1 MTCDEGLTEGLGRA
15 LAVRTREEAT
25 GVTVAIPVAPVLPSL
40 PLAGNCR
47 ELTMPDN
54 DVPEGPIAPRN
65 ADDPT
70 KSDEFDQNELAQK
83 SPGYAAALM
92 ESAVANATAPLKA
105 RIAAL
110 EGEVGRRQAANNMLV
125 RRTDELTEGLKAK
138 EAQPASAV
146 KRSSPMMKAFTA
158 VMFAAMSFAIGW
170 LYSANERLDKKLD
183 SLTVCQVQ
191 AQFGSP
197 EALKGKTY
205 LELTPEMEQ
214 LGVEKFIPI
223 AEHLP
228 YADAATMERLITRDG
243 VNKVAEFWNPTVA
256 DDRAVVL
263 LKRPDGAAAQRSILI
278 HAHPA
283 SIGVYADTKALDEH
297 YYLHTVNAGAFVTK
311 KHYDTDPCMIG
322 VARVIAFAA
331 TTPPA
336 THAELAKL
344 GDFQVMASYDNERV
358 IYLVAP
364 FGTDERFMHLADA
377 DYQAITK
384 RIDRNSST
392 GDQFRY
398 LDCAW
403 WHSVETDAAKEEERQ
418 TAVK

>member
-1 MTCDEGLTEGLGRA
+1 
-15 LAVRTREEAT
+15 
-25 GVTVAIPVAPVLPSL
+25 
-40 PLAGNCR
+40 
-47 ELTMPDN
+47 
-54 DVPEGPIAPRN
+54 
-65 ADDPT
+65 
-70 KSDEFDQNELAQK
+70 
-83 SPGYAAALM
+83 
-92 ESAVANATAPLKA
+92 
-105 RIAAL
+105 
-110 EGEVGRRQAANNMLV
+110 
-125 RRTDELTEGLKAK
+125 
-138 EAQPASAV
+138 
-146 KRSSPMMKAFTA
+146 MKAFMV
-158 VMFAAMSFAIGW
+158 VMFAVMSFAVGW
-170 LYSANERLDKKLD
+170 IYSANERLDKKVD
-183 SLTVCQVQ
+183 SLTGYQVQ

-205 LELTPEMEQ
+205 LELTPQMEQ
-214 LGVEKFIPI
+214 LGVEKFIPV
-223 AEHLP
+223 AEKLP
-228 YADAATMERLITRDG
+228 YADAATMERLITREG
-243 VNKVAEFWNPTVA
+243 VNKVAEFWNPTVM

-263 LKRPDGAAAQRSILI
+263 LKCQDGAMPQRSVLV
-278 HAHPA
+278 HVAPA
-283 SIGVYADTKALDEH
+283 SIGVYAYTKAQDEYH
-297 YYLHTVNAGAFVTK
+297 SHTVNERDFVKK